1 MNVLVAT
8 SMYPTLENPA
18 RGSFIRTQV
27 EYLKRAGI
35 DVEVFVV
42 QKRSRKLM
50 YPVAA
55 LELRKR
61 LTDPTIDIVH
71 AHFSYVGMIAR
82 LQRKVPVV
90 VSYCGDDVL
99 GTVGPDGRLTLFSRV
114 AAFAGRILSKYA
126 DAVIVKSERMASGLP
141 RKDVHVIP
149 NEVDMEVFQPIERE
163 RARAVLGLDAG
174 RKYLL
179 FAANP
184 NIAVKRF
191 PLAQR
196 VAEQLK
202 QRDPSVE
209 LLVVY
214 KEPQERLALFM
225 NACDALIFPSYQE
238 GSPNIVKQAMACNL
252 PIFATNVGDVPE
264 IIGNTDG
271 CYICRP
277 DVNGFVPRLS
287 ELLAHPKRTQGRSR
301 VQHLTGPMV
310 AQRVIDVYEQVLR
323 KRRSQAPYRTR
334 ANWFF
339 ASK

>member
-1 MNVLVAT
+1 M
-8 SMYPTLENPA
+8 ENPA

-35 DVEVFVV
+35 DIEVFVV
-42 QKRSRKLM
+42 KKRSRKLM

-82 LQRKVPVV
+82 LQWKVPVV

-99 GTVGPDGRLTLFSRV
+99 GTVGPDGHLTFFSRV
-114 AAFAGRILSKYA
+114 AAFAGRILGNYA
-126 DAVIVKSERMASGLP
+126 DAVIVKSQQMARGLS
-141 RKDVHVIP
+141 RKNVHVIP
-149 NEVDMEVFQPIERE
+149 NEVDMETFQPVEKE
-163 RARAVLGLDAG
+163 HARAILGLDAG
-174 RKYLL
+174 KKYLL

-184 NIAVKRF
+184 KIAVKRF

-196 VAEQLK
+196 IAEQLK

-238 GSPNIVKQAMACNL
+238 GSPNIVKQSMACNL
-252 PIFATNVGDVPE
+252 PIIATNVGDVPE

-277 DVNGFVPRLS
+277 DVNEFVGRLS

-310 AQRVIDVYEQVLR
+310 ARQVIDVYEQVLR

-334 ANWFF
+334 TNWFF